1 MLCEYLA
8 IIDLLEP
15 HVHVKYKE
23 ALAGALVN
31 IMHYF
36 NQINDFLIDI
46 ILQEISQGSH
56 PYSSLFLFIKFTRIT
71 LFLPLLN
78 LSVLL
83 IDYLK

>member
-1 MLCEYLA
+1 MLREYLS

-46 ILQEISQGSH
+46 ILQEISQSTRS
-56 PYSSLFLFIKFTRIT
+56 YSSFFIFINYS
-71 LFLPLLN
+71 F
-78 LSVLL
+78 VLTIVNIGL